1 MKKGGKPFSMLLNY
15 YLVHLILKSKILRVY
30 FKFCGDDNMKRSRYA
45 TPIFIIGT
53 YDEEGNPNAMNAIL
67 REMSCSDPQHIS
79 ISIKETTITHKN
91 ILDKEA
97 FTVNIPSHGYIKET
111 GDLISKCGKYEDK
124 FTAGDLTPVK
134 SELVDA
140 PYIKEFP
147 LALECKL
154 VNTTQSGLCTSFTGE
169 ILDAKWIEV

>member
-1 MKKGGKPFSMLLNY
+1 MKK
-15 YLVHLILKSKILRVY
+15 
-30 FKFCGDDNMKRSRYA
+30 SRYS

-53 YDEEGNPNAMNAIL
+53 YDKEGKPNAMNAIL

-79 ISIKETTITHKN
+79 ISIKETTCTHKN
-91 ILDKEA
+91 ILYNEA
-97 FTVNIPSHGYIKET
+97 FTVNIPSQTYIKET
-111 GDLISKCGKYEDK
+111 NDLRIECGKNEDK
-124 FTAGDLTPVK
+124 FTATGLTPVK

-154 VNTTQSGLCTSFTGE
+154 VNTTEMGLCTSFTGE
-169 ILDAKWIEV
+169 ILDAKWMESSC

>member
-1 MKKGGKPFSMLLNY
+1 ME
-15 YLVHLILKSKILRVY
+15 
-30 FKFCGDDNMKRSRYA
+30 RSRYM

-53 YDEEGNPNAMNAIL
+53 YDRKGKPNAMNAIL
-67 REMSCSDPQHIS
+67 GEMSCSDPQHIS
-79 ISIKETTITHKN
+79 ISIKEATCTHKN
-91 ILDKEA
+91 ILDNEA
-97 FTVNIPSHGYIKET
+97 FTVNIPSQTYIEET
-111 GDLISKCGKYEDK
+111 GHLRTECGKNEDK
-124 FTAGDLTPVK
+124 FDATGLTPVK

-169 ILDAKWIEV
+169 VMDAKWIEV

>member
-1 MKKGGKPFSMLLNY
+1 MKKGGKPFSMLLIII
-15 YLVHLILKSKILRVY
+15 LILFILLNDI
-30 FKFCGDDNMKRSRYA
+30 GDNMKKSRYA

-53 YDEEGNPNAMNAIL
+53 YDKKGKPNAMNATL
-67 REMSCSDPQHIS
+67 REMSSSDPPCIS
-79 ISIKETTITHKN
+79 VSIKETTYTHKN

-97 FTVNIPSHGYIKET
+97 FTVNIPSQTYIKEI
-111 GDLISKCGKYEDK
+111 GALRIECGKNEDK
-124 FTAGDLTPVK
+124 FTTNGLTPVK

-154 VNTTQSGLCTSFTGE
+154 VNATEMGLCTRFTGE
-169 ILDAKWIEV
+169 VLDAKWMEI

>member
-1 MKKGGKPFSMLLNY
+1 MKKSG
-15 YLVHLILKSKILRVY
+15 
-30 FKFCGDDNMKRSRYA
+30 YA

-53 YDEEGNPNAMNAIL
+53 YDEKGKPNAMNAIL
-67 REMSCSDPQHIS
+67 GEMSCSDPQHIS

-97 FTVNIPSHGYIKET
+97 FTLNVPSQTYIKQT
-111 GDLISKCGKYEDK
+111 GSLITECGKNEDK
-124 FTAGDLTPVK
+124 FTAIGLTPVK
-134 SELVDA
+134 GELVDA

-154 VNTTQSGLCTSFTGE
+154 VNTTEIGLCTSFTGE
-169 ILDAKWIEV
+169 ILDAKWIET